1 MATTFTK
8 IASVSVGSGGASSID
23 FTSIPSTYTDL
34 CIKISTRTN
43 RAAYDEVLKIS
54 FNGSSSNFSWRLLN
68 GSGSS
73 VNSYNGTTNIMA
85 GRSVSATG
93 TASTFSNNEVY
104 IPNYAG
110 STNKSFSVDAVVDNN
125 SATDNDLDLHAGL
138 WSNTAAINQITLTP
152 DTGATLQQYSTA
164 TLYGIN
170 KS

>member
-1 MATTFTK
+1 MPDTFVK
-8 IASVSVGSGGASSID
+8 IASVTVGAGGASSID

-34 CIKISTRTN
+34 CLKISTRTN

-68 GSGSS
+68 GTGTTAASF
-73 VNSYNGTTNIMA
+73 NGTTNIMA
-85 GRSVSATG
+85 GRSVSSTG
-93 TASTFSNNEVY
+93 TASTFSNNDVY

-110 STNKSFSVDAVVDNN
+110 SNYKSFSVDAVVDNN
-125 SATDNDLDLHAGL
+125 SATNNDLDLHAGL

-164 TLYGIN
+164 VLYGIKN
-170 KS
+170 S